1 MTVTIWIDADALP
14 SVLKD
19 YIIKMARKREVPTV
33 FVSNKAITVPAHP
46 LFKAI
51 QVAQG
56 ADVADAYIIEQSH
69 AGDLA
74 VTQDVPLADLLVSK
88 GVSVINLR
96 GEAFTPTNMKGRLAV
111 RDFMTDLRSVGIQTK
126 GPKPFDER
134 QKQAFMNGF
143 DKALTQC
150 LKSQR

>member
-1 MTVTIWIDADALP
+1 MVVTIWIDADALP

-19 YIIKMARKREVPTV
+19 YIIKTARQRSVPTC
-33 FVSNKAITVPAHP
+33 FVSNKALAVPNYP
-46 LFKAI
+46 LFQAI
-51 QVAQG
+51 QVEQG

-74 VTQDVPLADLLVSK
+74 VTQDIPLADALVSK

-111 RDFMTDLRSVGIQTK
+111 RDFMSDLRSAGVQTK

-134 QKQAFMNGF
+134 QKQAFINGF

-150 LKSQR
+150 LK

>member
-1 MTVTIWIDADALP
+1 MAITIWIDADALP

-19 YIIKMARKREVPTV
+19 YIIKMARKREVRAV
-33 FVSNKAITVPAHP
+33 FVSNKAIAVPAHP
-46 LFKAI
+46 LFQAI

-56 ADVADAYIIEQSH
+56 ADVADAYIVEQ
-69 AGDLA
+69 AQVGDLA

-96 GEAFTPTNMKGRLAV
+96 GEPFTPTNMKGRLAV
-111 RDFMTDLRSVGIQTK
+111 RDFMSDLRSAGVQTK

-150 LKSQR
+150 LK

>member
-1 MTVTIWIDADALP
+1 MTVTIWVDADALP

-19 YIIKMARKREVPTV
+19 YMIKIARKREVPTV
-33 FVSNKAITVPAHP
+33 FVSNKTITVPSHP
-46 LFKAI
+46 LFQSV
-51 QVAQG
+51 QVDLG
-56 ADVADAYIIEQSH
+56 ADLADAYIVEQ
-69 AGDLA
+69 AQVGDLA
-74 VTQDVPLADLLVSK
+74 ITQDVPLADLLVSK

-111 RDFMTDLRSVGIQTK
+111 RDFMTDLRNAGIQTK
-126 GPKPFDER
+126 GPKPFDDK

-150 LKSQR
+150 LK

>member
-1 MTVTIWIDADALP
+1 
-14 SVLKD
+14 
-19 YIIKMARKREVPTV
+19 
-33 FVSNKAITVPAHP
+33 VSNKALAVPNYP
-46 LFKAI
+46 LFQAI
-51 QVAQG
+51 QVEQG

-74 VTQDVPLADLLVSK
+74 VTQDIPLADALVSK

-111 RDFMTDLRSVGIQTK
+111 RDFMSDLRSAGVQTK

-134 QKQAFMNGF
+134 QKQAFINGF

-150 LKSQR
+150 LK

>member
-1 MTVTIWIDADALP
+1 MAITIWIDADALP

-19 YIIKMARKREVPTV
+19 YIIKMARKRDVPTV
-33 FVSNKAITVPAHP
+33 FVSNKPIAVPEHP
-46 LFKAI
+46 LFQAI
-51 QVAQG
+51 QVGQG
-56 ADVADAYIIEQSH
+56 ADVADAYIVEQAH

-88 GVSVINLR
+88 GVAVINLK
-96 GEAFTPTNMKGRLAV
+96 GEAFTANNMKSRLAV
-111 RDFMTDLRSVGIQTK
+111 RDFMTDLRSAGIQTK
-126 GPKPFDER
+126 GPKPFDEK

-150 LKSQR
+150 LKS

>member
-1 MTVTIWIDADALP
+1 MVVTIWIDADALP
-14 SVLKD
+14 SILKD
-19 YIIKMARKREVPTV
+19 YIIKTARQRSVPTC
-33 FVSNKAITVPAHP
+33 FVSNKALAVPNHP
-46 LFKAI
+46 LFQAI
-51 QVAQG
+51 QVEQG

-74 VTQDVPLADLLVSK
+74 VTQDIPLADALVSK
-88 GVSVINLR
+88 GLWVINLK
-96 GEAFTPTNMKGRLAV
+96 GEAFTTSNMKQRLGV
-111 RDFMTDLRSVGIQTK
+111 RDLMSDLRSVGIQTK

-134 QKQAFMNGF
+134 QKQAFINGF

>member
-1 MTVTIWIDADALP
+1 MDITIWIDADALP

-74 VTQDVPLADLLVSK
+74 VTQDIPLADALVSK

-111 RDFMTDLRSVGIQTK
+111 RDFMTDLRSVGVQTK

-150 LKSQR
+150 LK